1 MNRCPDHTDWVLYA
15 AGELD
20 EPRRTALAAHLDG
33 CDACRAEVATLARG
47 LAALE
52 ALEREPAMRPEA
64 LDALRRRLGAAA
76 AHAAPRPRA
85 QSIVYRYGWLAA
97 AAVLVAAAV
106 VYSLLPPTPTAV
118 PVPVARHQWLDED
131 QFVSEL
137 AEITA
142 GVEILEIGDYTVAAD
157 NGADTD
163 APEAPA
169 GQSRRPVA
177 DEPVRL
183 AFAG

>member
-1 MNRCPDHTDWVLYA
+1 MNRCPDNTDWVLYA

-20 EPRRTALAAHLDG
+20 EPRRAALAAHLDG
-33 CDACRAEVATLARG
+33 CDACRAEVAALARG
-47 LAALE
+47 LTALD

-64 LDALRRRLGAAA
+64 FEALRRRLGVAA
-76 AHAAPRPRA
+76 AHAAARPRA
-85 QSIVYRYGWLAA
+85 RTILYRYRWVAA

-106 VYSLLPPTPTAV
+106 VYSLLPATNQTPV
-118 PVPVARHQWLDED
+118 RHQWLDED

-157 NGADTD
+157 NSNGADTD
-163 APEAPA
+163 AADAPA
-169 GQSRRPVA
+169 GQSRRPVG

>member
-33 CDACRAEVATLARG
+33 CDACRAEVAALARG

-64 LDALRRRLGAAA
+64 FETFRRRLGVAA
-76 AHAAPRPRA
+76 AHAARPRA
-85 QSIVYRYGWLAA
+85 RSIVYRYGWLAA

-106 VYSLLPPTPTAV
+106 VYSLLPATTTTPV
-118 PVPVARHQWLDED
+118 RHQWLDED

-157 NGADTD
+157 NGVGTGADTD

-183 AFAG
+183 AFVG